1 MKVFVIDAS
10 VALKWYIP
18 EPCSEQAV
26 YYLGLLKAGQAKL
39 LAPELIIAELGTV
52 LWKKEVSGELAR
64 GEVQLIG
71 ETLASAFPA
80 ELTANRLLLPAA
92 LEIALDLKLTLYDG
106 LYLALAIVKKAQL
119 VTADKK
125 LARLAEAVLQG
136 DVVMVGL

>member
-10 VALKWYIP
+10 VAVKWYIP
-18 EPCSEQAV
+18 EPFSEQAV
-26 YYLGLLKAGQAKL
+26 YYLELLKAGQAKL
-39 LAPELIIAELGTV
+39 LAPELIVAEMGNV

-71 ETLASAFPA
+71 ETLANSFPA
-80 ELTANRLLLPAA
+80 ELTGNQLLLPAA
-92 LEIALDLKLTLYDG
+92 LELALDLKLSLYDC

-125 LARLAEAVLQG
+125 LARLAGAVLQG
-136 DVVMVGL
+136 DVVTIG